1 MAVFRFALQPVLNQR
16 QRTEEERLVAVAELD
31 RQRIDI
37 EDQIR
42 VLQGRIEFERG
53 ELRSGLD
60 ATVQIAAIRMQASAS
75 LHAVA
80 EAQKLVFRLAG
91 LQQRIKVARARLAEA
106 IAARKALELLKER
119 RFAEWKAV
127 LNRREDRMLD
137 DVGTFGAI
145 RSGWGAEAG
154 ERVGHGALEVIVPIE
169 ETEVGKGLI

>member
-1 MAVFRFALQPVLNQR
+1 MAAFRFALQPVLNQR
-16 QRTEEERLVAVAELD
+16 QRTEEERLVAVAELE
-31 RQRIDI
+31 RQRIEI

-42 VLQGRIEFERG
+42 VLQGRIEFERS

-60 ATVQIAAIRMQASAS
+60 ATVQIAAIRMQAATS

-91 LQQRIKVARARLAEA
+91 LLQRIKAARAKLVEA

-119 RFAEWKAV
+119 RHAEWKAS
-127 LNRREDRMLD
+127 LNRQEDRMLD

-145 RSGWGAEAG
+145 RSAQG
-154 ERVGHGALEVIVPIE
+154 EEEGCVGGDGELNQIMPIHE
-169 ETEVGKGLI
+169 CEFGKDLT